1 MADGVNDGR
10 TIDEMFKSWFKA
22 DKGPCQTMDTVRLD
36 TVYDIDVV
44 YEQQLGTNPRAKDW
58 LKATYV
64 DKGNLGAKAGKG
76 DRGGDFGLLK
86 KGLGGL

>member
-1 MADGVNDGR
+1 MADGVNDSR

-36 TVYDIDVV
+36 TVYNIDVV

-76 DRGGDFGLLK
+76 DRGDFGLLK